1 MEERV
6 GQQVALMLGNKSLE
20 GMKRVLVRIEERV
33 EEEKAKADRSEAAF
47 WERVVQKANEQYLTK
62 MLDTAHASTI
72 ERIIDLR
79 GREPVHGGNISSE
92 EEEEEHGRSVAA
104 GHESSHHRHHHKVEE
119 AKDVEMSASDEVDI
133 DRLSS
138 SSSSRHGHHHQGPL
152 RYDKNTVRKPL
163 YFNRVKTGYQW
174 SKYNRAHYDAENP
187 PPRIVQGYR
196 FNIFYPDL
204 VDPTMTPTFRL
215 ENDPDGSEDLCI
227 IRFSAGAPYE
237 DIAFKIVNREWD
249 KHRKSGYRCV
259 FNRGV
264 LQLYFNLKH
273 RVYKR

>member
-62 MLDTAHASTI
+62 MLDTAHASII

-79 GREPVHGGNISSE
+79 GREPVHGGNI
-92 EEEEEHGRSVAA
+92 
-104 GHESSHHRHHHKVEE
+104 
-119 AKDVEMSASDEVDI
+119 
-133 DRLSS
+133 